1 MAHKN
6 AKKHK
11 SWSGGGCKSG
21 LNQTAASCGLHFTK
35 QDSALYEG
43 TVFFADS
50 ESCGVALWWNVW
62 QVKETKW
69 LVRALAS
76 AIKVSI
82 ACKSCVNSAMF
93 KLLQFI

>member
-1 MAHKN
+1 MLSLFKSCLTDCIAVKTISALFFCIAMAHKN

-50 ESCGVALWWNVW
+50 ES
-62 QVKETKW
+62 
-69 LVRALAS
+69 
-76 AIKVSI
+76 
-82 ACKSCVNSAMF
+82 
-93 KLLQFI
+93 